1 MTRTM
6 RGSPPSRAI
15 SNTPTPPR
23 MAPGSAPGAL
33 RPPPPRFRRKLL
45 VVMLLAGLVPLVLLG
60 LLAQG
65 ALERVLSVSVAP
77 VEGVLDGVSADLER
91 RGVPQDALNEAR
103 LNLAQAEL
111 ARRALVRRVPAFIAA
126 LVLVSG
132 AVLALSAVLLGRA
145 LTRPVATLTEGMWAY
160 ARGDLTVRLAAPE
173 APRDEL
179 QFLLGQFNRMG
190 QELLAQR
197 ERLKSAEQI
206 AAWQDVARALAHE
219 LKNPLTAMKL
229 SLARLSRTDASMPT
243 DSTRIAEAVALLQE
257 EVDLL
262 MRMTQSFSTFARLPA
277 PRFQDV
283 ALRPLLAEV
292 CTLYA
297 GTSPVPVELALGPD
311 ASLRADPDGLRRL
324 FGNLVKNATEASPTG
339 APPVRVA
346 LEALDGGTVR
356 VTVTDGGSGV
366 PAVLEGPALTRGL
379 FSTKPEGSG
388 LGLPI
393 AQKIVHEHG
402 GTLRLEPASGGGTLA
417 RVDLPLVPPSAPA
430 TA

>member
-1 MTRTM
+1 M
-6 RGSPPSRAI
+6 RSTPPPPDS
-15 SNTPTPPR
+15 PTPPLR
-23 MAPGSAPGAL
+23 TAAGSATGAL
-33 RPPPPRFRRKLL
+33 HPPPPRFRRRLL

-60 LLAQG
+60 MLAQG
-65 ALERVLSVSVAP
+65 ALERVLSVSIAP

-91 RGVPQDALNEAR
+91 RGLPQDALNEAR

-111 ARRALVRRVPAFIAA
+111 ARRALVRRVPTFIAA

-132 AVLALSAVLLGRA
+132 AVLALAAVLLGRA

-160 ARGDLTVRLAAPE
+160 ARGDLTVRLATPE
-173 APRDEL
+173 QPRDEL

-243 DSTRIAEAVALLQE
+243 DSTRISEAVALLQE

-283 ALRPLLAEV
+283 ALRPLLAEI

-297 GTSPVPVELALGPD
+297 GTSPVPVELVPGPD

-346 LEALDGGTVR
+346 LEALDGGAVR

-393 AQKIVHEHG
+393 SQKIVHEHG

-430 TA
+430 TT

>member
-1 MTRTM
+1 MNSRIM
-6 RGSPPSRAI
+6 RGPPVSLAA
-15 SNTPTPPR
+15 SD
-23 MAPGSAPGAL
+23 S
-33 RPPPPRFRRKLL
+33 PPPPRFRRKLL
-45 VVMLLAGLVPLVLLG
+45 AVMLLAGLVPLVLMG
-60 LLAQG
+60 VLAQES
-65 ALERVLSVSVAP
+65 LERVLSVSVAP
-77 VEGVLDGVSADLER
+77 VEGVLDQVSADLER
-91 RGVPQDALNEAR
+91 RGLPQDALNEAR

-111 ARRALVRRVPAFIAA
+111 ARRALVRRVPAFITGLVVISGVVLGAA
-126 LVLVSG
+126 
-132 AVLALSAVLLGRA
+132 AVLLGRA

-160 ARGDLTVRLAAPE
+160 ARGDLSMRLAAPE
-173 APRDEL
+173 HPRDEL

-190 QELLAQR
+190 QELLVQR

-243 DSTRIAEAVALLQE
+243 DTTRITEAVALLQE

-292 CTLYA
+292 CALYA
-297 GTSPVPVELALGPD
+297 GTSPVPVELVPGPEP
-311 ASLRADPDGLRRL
+311 SLRADPDGLRRL
-324 FGNLVKNATEASPTG
+324 FGNLVKNATEASPAG

-346 LEALDGGTVR
+346 LEPIPDGAVR
-356 VTVTDGGSGV
+356 VTVTDGGSGI
-366 PAVLEGPALTRGL
+366 PTVLEGPALTRGL

-393 AQKIVHEHG
+393 AAKVVHEHG
-402 GTLRLEPASGGGTLA
+402 GTLRLEPAPGGGTLA
-417 RVDLPLVPPSAPA
+417 RVDLPLTPPAA
-430 TA
+430 A

>member
-1 MTRTM
+1 MNPGIM
-6 RGSPPSRAI
+6 
-15 SNTPTPPR
+15 
-23 MAPGSAPGAL
+23 PGSQ
-33 RPPPPRFRRKLL
+33 RPPAPPETPALPRFRQRLL
-45 VVMLLAGLVPLVLLG
+45 VVMLLAGLLPLVLLG
-60 LLAQG
+60 VLAQG
-65 ALERVLSVSVAP
+65 ALERVLSISIAP
-77 VEGVLDGVSADLER
+77 VEGVLDEVSSELER
-91 RGVPQDALNEAR
+91 RGLPQDSLNEAR

-111 ARRALVRRVPAFIAA
+111 ARRALVRRVPAFITA
-126 LVLVSG
+126 LLLVSSG
-132 AVLALSAVLLGRA
+132 VLTVAAVLLGRA
-145 LTRPVATLTEGMWAY
+145 LTRPVDTLTQGMRAY
-160 ARGDLTVRLAAPE
+160 ARGDLSVRLAAPE
-173 APRDEL
+173 PPRDEL

-197 ERLKSAEQI
+197 ERLKAAEQI

-243 DSTRIAEAVALLQE
+243 DTSRITEAVALLQE

-262 MRMTQSFSTFARLPA
+262 MRMTQSFSAFARLPA

-292 CTLYA
+292 CALYA
-297 GTSPVPVELALGPD
+297 GSSPVPVELAPGPD

-324 FGNLVKNATEASPTG
+324 FGNLVKNATEASPAG
-339 APPVRVA
+339 AAPVRVA
-346 LEALDGGTVR
+346 LESLDAGGVC
-356 VTVTDGGSGV
+356 VTVTDGGSGIPTV
-366 PAVLEGPALTRGL
+366 MEGPALTRGL
-379 FSTKPEGSG
+379 FSTKSEGSG

-402 GTLRLEPASGGGTLA
+402 GTLRLEPTPGGGTLA
-417 RVDLPLVPPSAPA
+417 RVDLPLTPPLSVPA

>member
-1 MTRTM
+1 MNGGTM
-6 RGSPPSRAI
+6 S
-15 SNTPTPPR
+15 
-23 MAPGSAPGAL
+23 GSATPA
-33 RPPPPRFRRKLL
+33 PPPPRFRRRLR
-45 VVMLLAGLVPLVLLG
+45 VVMLVAGLVPLVLLG
-60 LLAQG
+60 ALAQG

-77 VEGVLDGVSADLER
+77 VEAVLDGVSSDLER
-91 RGVPQDALNEAR
+91 RGLPNAALDEAR

-111 ARRALVRRVPAFIAA
+111 ARRALVRRVPAFIAV

-132 AVLALSAVLLGRA
+132 AVLAVAAVLLGRA
-145 LTRPVATLTEGMWAY
+145 LTRPVSTLTEGMWAY
-160 ARGDLTVRLAAPE
+160 ARGELGVRLPVTE
-173 APRDEL
+173 PPRDEL

-197 ERLKSAEQI
+197 ERLKAAEQI

-229 SLARLSRTDASMPT
+229 SLARLSRADARTPT
-243 DSTRIAEAVALLQE
+243 DSTRITEAVALLQE
-257 EVDLL
+257 EVELL

-292 CTLYA
+292 CALYA
-297 GTSPVPVELALGPD
+297 GTSPVPVELEPGPD
-311 ASLRADPDGLRRL
+311 AQLRADPDGLRRL
-324 FGNLVKNATEASPTG
+324 FGNLVKNATEASPAG

-346 LEALDGGTVR
+346 VEALDGAGFR
-356 VTVTDGGSGV
+356 VTVRDGGPGV

-402 GTLRLEPASGGGTLA
+402 GTLRLEPVPGGGTLA
-417 RVDLPLVPPSAPA
+417 RVDLPLTPV
-430 TA
+430 

>member
-1 MTRTM
+1 
-6 RGSPPSRAI
+6 
-15 SNTPTPPR
+15 
-23 MAPGSAPGAL
+23 
-33 RPPPPRFRRKLL
+33 
-45 VVMLLAGLVPLVLLG
+45 VPLVLLG

-65 ALERVLSVSVAP
+65 ALERVLSVSIAP

-111 ARRALVRRVPAFIAA
+111 ARRALVRRVPAFITA

-132 AVLALSAVLLGRA
+132 VVLAVSAVLLGRA
-145 LTRPVATLTEGMWAY
+145 LTRPVVTLTEGMWAY

-173 APRDEL
+173 PPRDEL

-190 QELLAQR
+190 QDLLAQR
-197 ERLKSAEQI
+197 ERLKAAEQI

-229 SLARLSRTDASMPT
+229 SLARLSRTDASTPM
-243 DSTRIAEAVALLQE
+243 DSTRITEAVALLQE

-292 CTLYA
+292 CSLYA
-297 GTSPVPVELALGPD
+297 GTSSVPVELLPGPD
-311 ASLRADPDGLRRL
+311 AELRADPDGLRRL
-324 FGNLVKNATEASPTG
+324 FGNLVKNATEASSTG

-346 LEALDGGTVR
+346 LEPLPSGAVR
-356 VTVTDGGSGV
+356 VTVTDGGSGI

-393 AQKIVHEHG
+393 SQKIVHEHG
-402 GTLRLEPASGGGTLA
+402 GTLRLEPAPGGGTLA
-417 RVDLPLVPPSAPA
+417 RVDLPSVPPASSPVTSA
-430 TA
+430 